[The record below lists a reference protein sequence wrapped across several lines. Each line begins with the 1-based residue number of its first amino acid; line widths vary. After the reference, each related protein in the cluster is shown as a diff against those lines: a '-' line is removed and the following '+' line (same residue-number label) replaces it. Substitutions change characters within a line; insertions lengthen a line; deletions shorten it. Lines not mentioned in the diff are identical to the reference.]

1 MFEMILQAW
10 PWWLGFHLLVIG
22 ILALDLG
29 VLHKGE
35 TAIDVKGALKLSALW
50 IAVALAFNVLIFF
63 FWGQINPASELSSSE
78 AFLDFLTAYLVEKS
92 LAIDNLFVMSMI
104 FGSLAIPQIY
114 QHRVL
119 FWGILGAIVMRAV
132 LIFAGIALIQH
143 FHWLLYVFGAFL
155 IFMGIKMLKSSDED
169 EQDLNS
175 SKVFLWL
182 KSHLRLSPTLVGN
195 HFWVKK
201 AGLIYFTPLFL
212 ALVMIEVTD
221 LVFAVDS
228 IPAVLAVTTDPF
240 IVYTSNIFAILGLR
254 SLYFALADMIK
265 KFKGLELS
273 LALILV
279 FVGCKM
285 LLLDLY
291 KIPAW
296 IALLVVVGLL
306 VWGVLRSRKSF
317 AEKES

>member
-1 MFEMILQAW
+1 MIDLIVQAW
-10 PWWLGFHLLVIG
+10 PWWLGFHLLVVL
-22 ILALDLG
+22 ILVLDLG

-35 TAIDVKGALKLSALW
+35 KAIDVRGALKLSAMW
-50 IAVALAFNVLIFF
+50 IGLALLFNLMVYF
-63 FWGQINPASELSSSE
+63 FWEQINPGSSLSAGEASLS
-78 AFLDFLTAYLVEKS
+78 FLTAYLVEKS
-92 LAIDNLFVMSMI
+92 LAVDNLFVMAMI
-104 FGSLAIPQIY
+104 FGSLAIPAVY

-155 IFMGIKMLKSSDED
+155 IVMGLKMLKSKPDGEGQAK
-169 EQDLNS
+169 E
-175 SKVFLWL
+175 SKVLLWL
-182 KSHLRLSPTLVGN
+182 KSHLRVTPGLEGER
-195 HFWVKK
+195 FWVKK

-228 IPAVLAVTTDPF
+228 IPAVLAVSTDPF

-254 SLYFALADMIK
+254 SLYFALADLIQ

-279 FVGCKM
+279 FVGIKM

-291 KIPAW
+291 KLPAW
-296 IALLVVVGLL
+296 AALGVVLGLL
-306 VWGVLRSRKSF
+306 AWGIVRSIRMRTD
-317 AEKES
+317 A